1 MRSKKKK
8 DGYLMKSEVQLLIQN
23 YIRNIQMNDYG
34 SDSGIPQLY
43 AVMEQIDNLPTV
55 DIKQSE
61 VTMKIF
67 EEIDNIIYNLRDSP
81 FYSSSAAV
89 YELTELKKKYMEE

>member
-34 SDSGIPQLY
+34 SDSGISQLY

-55 DIKQSE
+55 DIVKGSE
-61 VTMKIF
+61 
-67 EEIDNIIYNLRDSP
+67 E
-81 FYSSSAAV
+81 
-89 YELTELKKKYMEE
+89 

>member
-8 DGYLMKSEVQLLIQN
+8 DEYLMKSEVQLLIQN

-55 DIKQSE
+55 DIEKGGE
-61 VTMKIF
+61 GK
-67 EEIDNIIYNLRDSP
+67 
-81 FYSSSAAV
+81 
-89 YELTELKKKYMEE
+89 

>member
-43 AVMEQIDNLPTV
+43 AVMEQIEKLPTV
-55 DIKQSE
+55 I
-61 VTMKIF
+61 M
-67 EEIDNIIYNLRDSP
+67 
-81 FYSSSAAV
+81 
-89 YELTELKKKYMEE
+89 

>member
-34 SDSGIPQLY
+34 SDRGIPQLY

-55 DIKQSE
+55 
-61 VTMKIF
+61 
-67 EEIDNIIYNLRDSP
+67 EI
-81 FYSSSAAV
+81 V
-89 YELTELKKKYMEE
+89 KGGEG

>member
-34 SDSGIPQLY
+34 SNSGIPQLY
-43 AVMEQIDNLPTV
+43 AVMKQIDNLPTI
-55 DIKQSE
+55 DIVKSGE
-61 VTMKIF
+61 
-67 EEIDNIIYNLRDSP
+67 
-81 FYSSSAAV
+81 
-89 YELTELKKKYMEE
+89 